1 MRAMTDALHGQLYKR
16 ASLPKVAPGPSLAH
30 GGGTLGRHE
39 TFERSLDH
47 YVEAFERSLDHH
59 VASAPST
66 TM

>member
-1 MRAMTDALHGQLYKR
+1 M
-16 ASLPKVAPGPSLAH
+16 SPSSLAH